1 MRLAGF
7 DANKV
12 EITRGGSDAVPAG
25 DYLVEIVGSEE
36 KQTRAGTGSYLEF
49 SFKVIEGRYQNQR
62 FWSRLN
68 LRNPNPVAVE
78 IAKGELASIC
88 RAVGIPNP
96 EDSQDLHGEALVVRV
111 VQTTSP
117 GGTVRN
123 EIKGYKPA
131 QDPDGA
137 PAPQPVAKAP
147 AKAPWGKAPAKPVQQ
162 TLAVP
167 PSDEMPF

>member
-25 DYLVEIVGSEE
+25 EYLVEIVGSKE
-36 KQTRAGTGSYLEF
+36 KQTRAGNGSYLEF
-49 SFKVIEGRYQNQR
+49 SFKVIEGQYQGHR

-88 RAVGIPNP
+88 RAVGIATP
-96 EDSQDLHGEALVVRV
+96 EDSSDMHGEPLLVRV
-111 VQTTSP
+111 VQTTSQD
-117 GGTVRN
+117 GTVRN
-123 EIKGYKPA
+123 EIKGYKPCE
-131 QDPDGA
+131 DPSLRNQ
-137 PAPQPVAKAP
+137 PAPQPKAP